1 MLKALLVAFSAFALT
16 SPALPQTVSPFEKP
30 TPNNPP
36 EEEQARAILIE
47 VEACMEANINKLD
60 DYVSSAEK
68 IALALRALCADEGVM
83 SRMDA
88 TWEKSRQADRRGLTL
103 GLLKSCEEKI
113 LPEIQTH
120 RIGRRNNTNQTK
132 Q

>member
-1 MLKALLVAFSAFALT
+1 MLKASLIFLCAFALA
-16 SPALPQTVSPFEKP
+16 SPALPQTDSPFEKP
-30 TPNNPP
+30 WPINPP
-36 EEEQARAILIE
+36 EENQARAILIE
-47 VEACMEANINKLD
+47 VEACMEANIDKLD

-68 IALALRALCADEGVM
+68 IALALVTLCADEGVM
-83 SRMDA
+83 SRMDS

-103 GLLKSCEEKI
+103 GLLKSCETNI

-120 RIGRRNNTNQTK
+120 RIGRRNNTNQTR

>member
-1 MLKALLVAFSAFALT
+1 MLKALIIILFAFALA
-16 SPALPQTVSPFEKP
+16 SPALPQTNSPFEKP
-30 TPNNPP
+30 TPNNPR

-47 VEACMEANINKLD
+47 VEACMEANIDKLD
-60 DYVSSAEK
+60 DYVSSAGK

-88 TWEKSRQADRRGLTL
+88 TWENSKQADKRDLTL
-103 GLLKSCEEKI
+103 RLLKSSESKI
-113 LPEIQTH
+113 LPEILTH
-120 RIGRRNNTNQTK
+120 RVGRRNDTNQTK

>member
-1 MLKALLVAFSAFALT
+1 MLKALLIVFSAFALA

-30 TPNNPP
+30 TPINPP
-36 EEEQARAILIE
+36 EEQKARAILIE
-47 VEACMEANINKLD
+47 VEACMEANIDKLD
-60 DYVSSAEK
+60 DYVSSAGK

-88 TWEKSRQADRRGLTL
+88 TWEKSRQADRRDLTL
-103 GLLKSCEEKI
+103 TLLKSSETKI
-113 LPEIQTH
+113 LPEIQAR

>member
-1 MLKALLVAFSAFALT
+1 MLKALLIILSTFALAN
-16 SPALPQTVSPFEKP
+16 PALPQTDSPFEKP
-30 TPNNPP
+30 SPIYPR
-36 EEEQARAILIE
+36 EERQVRAILIE
-47 VEACMEANINKLD
+47 VEACMEANIDKLD

-68 IALALRALCADEGVM
+68 IALALVTLCADEGVM

-120 RIGRRNNTNQTK
+120 RIGRRNNTNQTR